1 MPLLNPLT
9 PTASQ
14 AAQRGDASVVRVL
27 VSDLNVP
34 VDVKDKE
41 GTTPLMSAADYA
53 RVDAVDALLAL
64 GADASIAKPDGTLAI
79 HRAASS
85 ALADGDPSDACAVA
99 AAAVVKTLGALPSGA
114 SKSSSFI
121 ESKSSFGTPFLCA
134 CARGSES
141 CVAQLSALGA
151 DATATLPNGV
161 GGAALAAA
169 SGAPG
174 ALRAALAAGAATAA
188 RPEGGMTALHV
199 AASHPATE
207 RHAETL
213 VRILLD
219 HGADADAVDGE
230 GMKAIHAA
238 SAVGRAE
245 VVRTLLPKTTP
256 DDGVAG
262 SGKSWTA
269 AEVRRATQA
278 KLEAIRKRGG
288 GEDGDRG
295 GVGGRDGSAP
305 NASGTFERPSNEPP
319 IPDDG
324 YDADAFASRG
334 VVDAEKAASEKRR
347 GDEAF
352 IRGDNATAVEAYA
365 SSLAC
370 DDANAKVW
378 ANRSAARLKLGH
390 FAAAARDAKISRAID
405 KGYVKAWYREGCAL
419 TELGD
424 YESAAVAFFEGMQID
439 GDNKDLKRGFDD
451 AIARGRKAHAAAKK

>member
-1 MPLLNPLT
+1 
-9 PTASQ
+9 
-14 AAQRGDASVVRVL
+14 VVRVL

-99 AAAVVKTLGALPSGA
+99 AAAVVKTLSALPSGA
-114 SKSSSFI
+114 SESSSFI

-213 VRILLD
+213 VQILLD

-262 SGKSWTA
+262 SGKNWTA

-334 VVDAEKAASEKRR
+334 VVDAEKAAAEKRR

>member
-1 MPLLNPLT
+1 
-9 PTASQ
+9 
-14 AAQRGDASVVRVL
+14 
-27 VSDLNVP
+27 
-34 VDVKDKE
+34 
-41 GTTPLMSAADYA
+41 
-53 RVDAVDALLAL
+53 
-64 GADASIAKPDGTLAI
+64 
-79 HRAASS
+79 
-85 ALADGDPSDACAVA
+85 
-99 AAAVVKTLGALPSGA
+99 
-114 SKSSSFI
+114 
-121 ESKSSFGTPFLCA
+121 
-134 CARGSES
+134 
-141 CVAQLSALGA
+141 
-151 DATATLPNGV
+151 
-161 GGAALAAA
+161 
-169 SGAPG
+169 
-174 ALRAALAAGAATAA
+174 
-188 RPEGGMTALHV
+188 
-199 AASHPATE
+199 
-207 RHAETL
+207 
-213 VRILLD
+213 
-219 HGADADAVDGE
+219 
-230 GMKAIHAA
+230 MKAIHAA

-262 SGKSWTA
+262 SGENWTA

-278 KLEAIRKRGG
+278 KLEAIRKRGE

-334 VVDAEKAASEKRR
+334 VVDAEKAAAEKRR